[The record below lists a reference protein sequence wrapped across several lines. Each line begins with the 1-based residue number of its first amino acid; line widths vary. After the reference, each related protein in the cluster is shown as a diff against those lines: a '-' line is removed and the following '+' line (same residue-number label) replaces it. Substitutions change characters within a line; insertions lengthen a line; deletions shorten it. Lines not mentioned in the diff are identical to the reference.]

1 MNNKEQIRR
10 NKIRASLRAYFKS
23 TKGIIHRRKLS
34 ESQSKRMRNYG
45 KYLQD
50 NNILKNNSNEK

>member
-23 TKGIIHRRKLS
+23 SKGIVLRRKLS